1 MVTLRQLA
9 AELGRSSVALIAH
22 YKRLK
27 IKPKHRTL
35 DGLHGNNLSVTPE
48 EADRI
53 RESVRAA
60 KRGRPHGAKDSRKR
74 RRRSPEEI
82 AAAGE

>member
-1 MVTLRQLA
+1 MITLRRLA
-9 AELGRSSVALIAH
+9 SELGRSSVALIAH

-27 IKPKHRTL
+27 IKPKYRQI
-35 DGLHGNNLSVTPE
+35 DGVHGNNMSVTPE

-60 KRGRPHGAKDSRKR
+60 RRGRPHGVKDSRKR

>member
-1 MVTLRQLA
+1 MITLQALA
-9 AELGRSSVALIAH
+9 AELRRTPPALIAH
-22 YKRLK
+22 YKRLR
-27 IKPKHRTL
+27 IKPKHRPL

-60 KRGRPHGAKDSRKR
+60 KRGRPHGVKDSRKR
-74 RRRSPEEI
+74 HRRSPEEI